1 MLYFGRWGRENLRT
15 LKITGLNCTNDGD
28 GLKYI
33 YIDRDEQT
41 QNIKMMRTL
50 GLDKCMKFKVYY
62 QTIKYYKLI

>member
-33 YIDRDEQT
+33 YMDRDEQT
-41 QNIKMMRTL
+41 QNTKMMRTL
-50 GLDKCMKFKVYY
+50 GLDKCM
-62 QTIKYYKLI
+62 